1 MILRQT
7 SMSRVLAGAVMAAA
21 IAGQPQAQG
30 AAETFSATAT
40 VKTAKATSTAS
51 VTITVTRL
59 MTQAEADKFMAA
71 FKSGGPA
78 AVRKAL
84 EGVAPVGSV
93 KVGSDA
99 ATPVRLSIERR
110 TGGGRLITLVTDTPI
125 RYVGG
130 SAPGAKPKEGYDF
143 GVVDLQV
150 DDNGNGTGQIAPAA
164 KITVNQGAFVVSD
177 YSAEV
182 IRLAGVTRVKK

>member
-1 MILRQT
+1 MRLRLK
-7 SMSRVLAGAVMAAA
+7 SIFGVLTGALIVTA
-21 IAGQPQAQG
+21 IVGRPQAQG
-30 AAETFSATAT
+30 ASESFSATAT

-51 VTITVTRL
+51 VNITVTRL
-59 MTQAEADKFMAA
+59 MSQAEADKFMTA
-71 FKSGGPA
+71 FKTGGA
-78 AVRKAL
+78 AALRKAL
-84 EGVAPVGSV
+84 TGVAPVGSV

-99 ATPVRLSIERR
+99 ATPARLSIERR
-110 TGGGRLITLVTDTPI
+110 TGGGRLITLVTDRPI

-130 SAPGAKPKEGYDF
+130 NAPGAKPKAGYDF

-150 DDNGNGTGQIAPAA
+150 DDSGNGTGQIAPAA
-164 KITVNQGAFVVSD
+164 KVTVNEGAFVVSD

>member
-1 MILRQT
+1 
-7 SMSRVLAGAVMAAA
+7 MSRVLACTVMAAA
-21 IAGQPQAQG
+21 IAGRPQAQG

-51 VTITVTRL
+51 VTISVTRL

-71 FKSGGPA
+71 YKSGGPA

-93 KVGSDA
+93 KVGSDE

-130 SAPGAKPKEGYDF
+130 NAPGAKPKEGYDF

-150 DDNGNGTGQIAPAA
+150 DDTGNGTGQIAPAA

-177 YSAEV
+177 YSSEV